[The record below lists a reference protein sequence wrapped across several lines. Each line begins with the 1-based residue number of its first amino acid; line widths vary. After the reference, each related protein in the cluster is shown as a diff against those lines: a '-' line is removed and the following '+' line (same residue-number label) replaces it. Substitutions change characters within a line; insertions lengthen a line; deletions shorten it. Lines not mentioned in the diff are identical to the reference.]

1 MHCDLFFIIV
11 VLLYGCDSDDERI
24 LARFSII
31 DILLYGCD
39 SDEECT
45 VACFSSLRCTV
56 VWV

>member
-1 MHCDLFFIIV
+1 MHRGLFFIIV
-11 VLLYGCDSDDERI
+11 VLLCGCDSDEECI

-45 VACFSSLRCTV
+45 VACFLSLR
-56 VWV
+56 